1 MADFIET
8 NWADIVVSLNYLFAL
23 VVALIAVILVRRSI
37 PVSLNLEY
45 LPLTKKRRQLGLQF
59 LDLEGNNTA
68 KNSVGKVGELVT
80 AMMLIGRGWR
90 QLPSQPTGVQGID
103 AIFVKQGGGAF
114 KVAFV
119 ETKASQ
125 THDPTNNYGGEM
137 SRDKILADLRSCAEQ
152 KFQEEQFMPPSVA
165 RSLIS
170 AINRSSFHVRAYLY
184 AHTFE
189 TGKTRIY
196 SIAQSGNRSKRPLR
210 VVSTETH
217 LHMLQALAIGIA
229 RLLKARPN
237 LDVDSVGMVG
247 PALSTG
253 AGDSPAG
260 DSNRCT
266 GCQSMVTSQY
276 K

>member
-1 MADFIET
+1 
-8 NWADIVVSLNYLFAL
+8 
-23 VVALIAVILVRRSI
+23 
-37 PVSLNLEY
+37 
-45 LPLTKKRRQLGLQF
+45 
-59 LDLEGNNTA
+59 
-68 KNSVGKVGELVT
+68 
-80 AMMLIGRGWR
+80 MMLISRGWR

-103 AIFVKQGGGAF
+103 AIFVKQVLGAF

-125 THDPTNNYGGEM
+125 TNDPTNNYDGEM

-152 KFQEEQFMPPSVA
+152 KFQEQHFMPPSVA
-165 RSLIS
+165 HSLIS

-196 SIAQSGNRSKRPLR
+196 SIEPSGRRSKRPLR

-217 LHMLQALAIGIA
+217 LHMVQALAMGIA

-237 LDVDSVGMVG
+237 LDFDSVGMVG
-247 PALSTG
+247 PAPRSGPNGL
-253 AGDSPAG
+253 PAG

-266 GCQSMVTSQY
+266 GCQSMVTP
-276 K
+276 